1 MDRRYVVAGLGNPGK
16 PYEGTRHN
24 VGFEALD
31 RLAQKYGLTFGKEAA
46 FKSSVAQGA
55 VLGSSLILLK
65 PLTFMNL
72 SGEAIR
78 AALSFW
84 KIDPSKLLVVVDDVD
99 LPFGSIRLKVN
110 SGPGTHNGLRNIEEC
125 LQTNRYPRLKVGVGS
140 PEGIDLTQ
148 FVLGKFSEGEK
159 EELPKIFSKVIQTV
173 EIWMDHGLTRAMDFA
188 NRKENPS
195 NPSNGG

>member
-1 MDRRYVVAGLGNPGK
+1 MNRYLVAGLGNPGK
-16 PYEGTRHN
+16 SYEGTRHN

-31 RLAQKYGLTFGKEAA
+31 RLAQKYGLVFRKEAS
-46 FKSSVAQGA
+46 FKSSVAQGE

-65 PLTFMNL
+65 PLTYMNL

-84 KIDPSKLLVVVDDVD
+84 KIDPSQLLVVVDDVD

-125 LQTNRYPRLKVGVGS
+125 LQTNRYSRLKVGVGS
-140 PEGIDLTQ
+140 LEGIDLAQ
-148 FVLGKFSEGEK
+148 FVLGKFSEEEK

-195 NPSNGG
+195 NPSSGE